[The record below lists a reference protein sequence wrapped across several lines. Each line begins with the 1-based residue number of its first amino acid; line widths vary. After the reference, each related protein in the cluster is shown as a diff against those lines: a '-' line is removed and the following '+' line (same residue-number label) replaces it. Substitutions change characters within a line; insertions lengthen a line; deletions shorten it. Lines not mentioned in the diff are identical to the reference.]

1 MHRYT
6 RNVFFL
12 AMILFVATSCKP
24 DPKVKGDPD
33 LFQLLF
39 VKVNGTTLSSSSTRT
54 DVLVSPEFVVEFT
67 APMDTASAKQAI
79 RLVHSATET
88 PAALRFS
95 FENDNRLARIT
106 LVSPLEYKTGY
117 SLTVSASLMG
127 ADKQPFPG
135 VTYSIET
142 MNGTMTLISAT
153 IGSTSLLGSATPRN
167 VPYQGTDIT
176 LTFSQPLNA
185 ATFSSFF
192 NLTPTLAFDK
202 TLSTDRRTVTLRNTD
217 PLRTYTRYQL
227 SVPSSLQ
234 SENGFTFAG
243 FSKAFVS
250 GLDPNPKFPVLSD
263 EELMTLVQSQTFKY
277 FWDFGHPVS
286 GLARERNSS
295 GETVTIGG
303 SGFGI
308 MGIVVGIHRGFVTRD
323 AGIARLTKI
332 VDFLEDADRFHGVW
346 PHWMNGSTG
355 SRIAFSQFDNGGDLV
370 ETSFMAQGLLTVRQ
384 YMNPAVEAEQAL
396 ITKIN
401 GLLSTIEWDWHRRGG
416 QNTLY
421 WHWSPEH
428 EWRMNMQV
436 RGYNEALITYFMAA
450 TSSTHGIPKVVYDN
464 GWAQNGNIRNG
475 RSFYGITLPVGFDFG
490 GPLFFAHYSFLGLD
504 PRGLSDAHANYFVQN
519 RNHSLIHF
527 EHGVRNP
534 NGHVGYSADSWGLT
548 ASDESGGYGV
558 HEPSRDNGTIT
569 PTAALSSIPYTPE
582 ESMAAMRH
590 FYHILGDRL
599 WGPYGF
605 YDAFRP
611 NDGWWATSTLAIDQ
625 GPILVMIE
633 NHRSGLLWDLFMSAP
648 EVDDAMTIL
657 GFTSTSSSKTKP

>member
-1 MHRYT
+1 MLRFT
-6 RNVFFL
+6 RFVLSF
-12 AMILFVATSCKP
+12 AMILILAASCKP

-39 VKVNGTTLSSSSTRT
+39 VKANGTTLSTSSTRT
-54 DVLVSPEFVVEFT
+54 DVPVSPEFVIEFT
-67 APMDTASAKQAI
+67 APMDTTSAKAAI
-79 RLVHSATET
+79 TLDHSVTNS
-88 PAALRFS
+88 PAALHFRFES
-95 FENDNRLARIT
+95 DQRLARIT
-106 LVSPLEYKTGY
+106 VQSPLSYKTGY
-117 SLTVSASLMG
+117 NLVLTDALKG

-135 VTYSIET
+135 VTYAIET
-142 MNGTMTLISAT
+142 MNGTMSLVSAT
-153 IGSTSLLGSATPRN
+153 VGSTSLMGSATPRN
-167 VPYQGTDIT
+167 IPYQGTDIT
-176 LTFSQPLNA
+176 LTFSQALDA

-192 NLTPTLAFDK
+192 NLTPTLAFDRI
-202 TLSTDRRTVTLRNTD
+202 LSADRKTVTLRNTN

-227 SVPSSLQ
+227 SVPSTLRSD
-234 SENGFTFAG
+234 NGFTFPG
-243 FSKAFVS
+243 FSKAFIS
-250 GLDPNPKFPVLSD
+250 GLDPNPKFPILSD
-263 EELMTLVQSQTFKY
+263 DELMTLVQSQTFKY

-303 SGFGI
+303 SGFGV

-355 SRIAFSQFDNGGDLV
+355 ARIAFSQFDNGGDLV

-401 GLLSTIEWDWHRRGG
+401 GLLSTIEWDWHRRNG

-450 TSSTHGIPKVVYDN
+450 TSTTHGIPKIVYDN

-504 PRGLSDAHANYFVQN
+504 PRGLRDAYADYWVQN
-519 RNHSLIHF
+519 RNHSLIHY

-534 NGHVGYSADSWGLT
+534 QGHVGYSADSWGLT
-548 ASDESGGYGV
+548 ASDDPNGYTV

-569 PTAALSSIPYTPE
+569 PTAALSSIPFTPT
-582 ESMAAMRH
+582 ESMAAMRN

-605 YDAFRP
+605 YDAFNP
-611 NDGWWATSTLAIDQ
+611 NVGWWATSTLAIDQ

-648 EVDDAMTIL
+648 EVDAAMTIL
-657 GFTSTSSSKTKP
+657 GFTSTSSSKINP